1 MSANAARRSASE
13 SSRPQLLSIGQ
24 VLAKLTPEFS
34 DLSPSKLRFLEDR
47 ELVSPGRTPAGYRTY
62 SSSDVDRLRFVLT
75 VQRDHYLP
83 LRVIKQYLD
92 ELDEGKSP
100 VLPHAGPVTGSV
112 KVIDSQRL
120 TKQELL
126 EKTGALAS
134 VLEGAITAG
143 LIEPKR
149 IYSEHDAV
157 VLKSIVDA
165 SKFGLEPRHLRG
177 MRLAVDREVG
187 LVSQAVSASR
197 SASKKMSKD
206 EFRDKGR
213 ELSEI
218 LSTLRQVLTRDAI
231 NKLES

>member
-1 MSANAARRSASE
+1 MSANAARRSGSE

-126 EKTGALAS
+126 DQTGALAS

-157 VLKSIVDA
+157 VLKSIVEA

-213 ELSEI
+213 ELSDI

>member
-112 KVIDSQRL
+112 KVSDSQRL

-126 EKTGALAS
+126 EQTGALAS

-213 ELSEI
+213 ELSDI

>member
-1 MSANAARRSASE
+1 MSANVARRPASE

-75 VQRDHYLP
+75 VQRDYYLP

-92 ELDEGKSP
+92 ELDEGKNP

-126 EKTGALAS
+126 EQTGALAS

-213 ELSEI
+213 ELSDI

>member
-1 MSANAARRSASE
+1 MSSNAARRSASE

-126 EKTGALAS
+126 DQTGALAS

-213 ELSEI
+213 ELSDI

>member
-92 ELDEGKSP
+92 ELDKGKSP

-126 EKTGALAS
+126 DQTGALAS

-213 ELSEI
+213 ELSDI

>member
-1 MSANAARRSASE
+1 MSANVARRPASE
-13 SSRPQLLSIGQ
+13 NSRPQLLSIGQ

-126 EKTGALAS
+126 EQTGALAS

-213 ELSEI
+213 ELSDI

>member
-1 MSANAARRSASE
+1 
-13 SSRPQLLSIGQ
+13 
-24 VLAKLTPEFS
+24 LAKLTPEFS

-100 VLPHAGPVTGSV
+100 VLPHASPVTGSV

-126 EKTGALAS
+126 DQTGALAS

-213 ELSEI
+213 ELSDI

>member
-1 MSANAARRSASE
+1 MSANVARRPASE

-126 EKTGALAS
+126 DQTGALAS

-157 VLKSIVDA
+157 VLKSVVDA

-213 ELSEI
+213 ELSDI

>member
-120 TKQELL
+120 SKQELL
-126 EKTGALAS
+126 DHTGALAS

-197 SASKKMSKD
+197 SASRKMSKD

-213 ELSEI
+213 ELSDI

>member
-1 MSANAARRSASE
+1 MSANVARRPASE

-126 EKTGALAS
+126 EQTGALAS

-197 SASKKMSKD
+197 SASKRMSKD

-213 ELSEI
+213 ELSDI

>member
-1 MSANAARRSASE
+1 MSANVARRPASE

>member
-1 MSANAARRSASE
+1 MSANVARRPASE

-126 EKTGALAS
+126 EQTGALTS

-213 ELSEI
+213 ELSDI

>member
-126 EKTGALAS
+126 DQTGALAS

-157 VLKSIVDA
+157 VLKSIVEA

-213 ELSEI
+213 ELSDI

>member
-1 MSANAARRSASE
+1 MSANVARRPASE

-126 EKTGALAS
+126 DQTGALAS

-157 VLKSIVDA
+157 VLKSIVEA

-213 ELSEI
+213 ELSDI

>member
-1 MSANAARRSASE
+1 MSANAARQAATPSGRS
-13 SSRPQLLSIGQ
+13 QLLSIGQ
-24 VLAKLTPEFS
+24 VLSKLTPEFS

-62 SSSDVDRLRFVLT
+62 SAADVERLRFVLT

-92 ELDEGKSP
+92 DLDEGKSP
-100 VLPHAGPVTGSV
+100 VLPQGGPVTGSV
-112 KVIDSQRL
+112 PVVDAQRL

-126 EKTGALAS
+126 DHTGALAS
-134 VLEGAITAG
+134 VLEGAISAG

-149 IYSEHDAV
+149 IYSEHDVV
-157 VLKSIVDA
+157 VLKAIVDA

-187 LVSQAVSASR
+187 LVSQAVAASR
-197 SASKKMSKD
+197 AGSKKMSKD
-206 EFRDKGR
+206 EFREKGR
-213 ELSEI
+213 ELSDI
-218 LSTLRQVLTRDAI
+218 LGTLRQVLTRDAI

>member
-100 VLPHAGPVTGSV
+100 VLPHAGPLTGSV

-126 EKTGALAS
+126 DQTGALAS

-213 ELSEI
+213 ELSDI
-218 LSTLRQVLTRDAI
+218 LSTLRQVLTRTP
-231 NKLES
+231 STS

>member
-1 MSANAARRSASE
+1 MSANVARRPASE

-100 VLPHAGPVTGSV
+100 VLPHVGPVMGSV

-126 EKTGALAS
+126 DQTGALAS

-213 ELSEI
+213 ELSDI
-218 LSTLRQVLTRDAI
+218 LSTLRQFLTRDAI

>member
-1 MSANAARRSASE
+1 MSANVARRPASE

-126 EKTGALAS
+126 EQTGALAS

-197 SASKKMSKD
+197 SASKKMSRD

-213 ELSEI
+213 ELSDI

>member
-1 MSANAARRSASE
+1 MSATAARQSVAPGGRSS
-13 SSRPQLLSIGQ
+13 LLSIGQ
-24 VLAKLTPEFS
+24 VLAKLTPEFP

-62 SSSDVDRLRFVLT
+62 SASDVDRLRFVLT
-75 VQRDHYLP
+75 AQRDHYLP

-92 ELDEGKSP
+92 ELDEGKNP
-100 VLPHAGPVTGSV
+100 VLPSASPVTGGV
-112 KVIDSQRL
+112 PIIDAQRL

-126 EKTGALAS
+126 EHTGALAS
-134 VLEGAITAG
+134 VLEGAISAG

-149 IYSEHDAV
+149 IYSEHDSI

-165 SKFGLEPRHLRG
+165 AKFGLEPRHLRG

-187 LVSQAVSASR
+187 LVSQAVSAS
-197 SASKKMSKD
+197 SGGTKKMSKD
-206 EFRDKGR
+206 EFREKGR
-213 ELSEI
+213 ELSDI
-218 LSTLRQVLTRDAI
+218 LGTLRQVLTRDAI

>member
-1 MSANAARRSASE
+1 VA
-13 SSRPQLLSIGQ
+13 
-24 VLAKLTPEFS
+24 
-34 DLSPSKLRFLEDR
+34 
-47 ELVSPGRTPAGYRTY
+47 PGRTPAGYRTY
-62 SSSDVDRLRFVLT
+62 SAADVDRLRFVLT

-100 VLPHAGPVTGSV
+100 VMPNAGPVTGNV
-112 KVIDSQRL
+112 QVIDSKRL

-126 EKTGALAS
+126 EQTGALTS
-134 VLEGAITAG
+134 VLEGAISAG

-149 IYSEHDAV
+149 IYSEHDAIV
-157 VLKSIVDA
+157 IKSVVDA

-187 LVSQAVSASR
+187 LVSQAVSASGG
-197 SASKKMSKD
+197 ASKKMSKD
-206 EFRDKGR
+206 EFREKGR
-213 ELSEI
+213 ELSDI
-218 LSTLRQVLTRDAI
+218 LTTLRQVLTRDAI

>member
-1 MSANAARRSASE
+1 VSARVERVPGAPTGRVH
-13 SSRPQLLSIGQ
+13 LLSIGQ

-47 ELVSPGRTPAGYRTY
+47 QLVSPGRTPAGYRTY
-62 SSSDVDRLRFVLT
+62 SSADVDRLRFVLT

-92 ELDEGKSP
+92 EVDEGKSP
-100 VLPHAGPVTGSV
+100 VLPHAGPVTGSIPIV
-112 KVIDSQRL
+112 DSQRL

-126 EKTGALAS
+126 DATGALAT
-134 VLEGAITAG
+134 VLDGSISAG
-143 LIEPKR
+143 LLEAKR
-149 IYSEHDAV
+149 VYSEHDAV
-157 VLKSIVDA
+157 VLKSVVDA

-187 LVSQAVSASR
+187 LISQAVTASG
-197 SASKKMSKD
+197 ASGKKMSKD

-213 ELSEI
+213 ELSDI
-218 LSTLRQVLTRDAI
+218 LTTLRQVLTRDAI